1 MDVWQG
7 SKYACADYYTF
18 TDNLIVTLFSFYVN
32 TKYFKKHEN
41 RLKNLETKAYFF
53 PCQIE
58 HSIVSH

>member
-53 PCQIE
+53 P
-58 HSIVSH
+58 VR